1 VTRTDTR
8 GGEPFADHL
17 GAALAR
23 VDSEHDT
30 VSVEVEAFGEFVR
43 RLRALDADTATATT
57 GRRGSTAGGAGG
69 GGGGSAGTV
78 VDRAVRVAGGGSGG
92 GQPDDPVR
100 EAYEQTVMDAPH
112 YDDEYGDAYAES
124 VAAEFGPDLAA
135 ALAEPRPLT
144 PAVQRQVVAAARDAR
159 ARRERLLSAL
169 AAEREALTDAKAEL
183 DAVREALVAVRSRPF
198 YECDRRELARLAADL
213 DDLEARC
220 GGLAERRQAGD
231 LEPSPASFSLSDA
244 TLPEYVYQPLPV
256 THPVLDAVGAAA
268 DAVAETRRAVG
279 RAEAVLDA
287 ADADASVDISDDGD
301 VGDSAGEEGR
311 PNR

>member
-1 VTRTDTR
+1 VTRTDAP

-23 VDSEHDT
+23 VDREHDT
-30 VSVEVEAFGEFVR
+30 VSVEAEAFGALVG
-43 RLRALDADTATATT
+43 RLRALDADTAAAAT
-57 GRRGSTAGGAGG
+57 GQLGSTAGGAGG
-69 GGGGSAGTV
+69 GGAGTV
-78 VDRAVRVAGGGSGG
+78 VDHSVRAGGGTG

-100 EAYEQTVMDAPH
+100 EAYEQTVMNTPH
-112 YDDEYGDAYAES
+112 YDDEYGDTYAES

-135 ALAEPRPLT
+135 ALAEPRQLT

-169 AAEREALTDAKAEL
+169 AAEREAVTDARAEL
-183 DAVREALVAVRSRPF
+183 DAAREALVAVRSRPF
-198 YECDRRELARLAADL
+198 YECDRRELGRLAADL

-220 GGLAERRQAGD
+220 SGLAERRQAGD

-244 TLPEYVYQPLPV
+244 TLPEYVYQQLPV
-256 THPVLDAVGAAA
+256 TYPVLDAVGAAA
-268 DAVAETRRAVG
+268 DAVAETRRAVE
-279 RAEAVLDA
+279 RAGAVLDA
-287 ADADASVDISDDGD
+287 ADAADSADGG
-301 VGDSAGEEGR
+301 VGDSDHGR